1 MFLLLIPICFIASV
15 FFFITSVI
23 VLFGVCYCI
32 YDEETEIDLAPQNE
46 KTNNQTYNGN
56 NYCNESREANQT
68 KYREEVIGTK
78 ERRNE
83 DNQAK
88 YSEEVIGTKE
98 RRNEDNQAKYSEEV
112 IGNKERYAEQVDNQ
126 VREEKKKKKRRK
138 HKKTWKIGIKT
149 GIKTGTETEQQKIYS
164 WMKLYTVHSNGISI
178 PLDEHFTCPARYF
191 FKLHFKSTF
200 SKWISAI
207 TLKAYGGSGEC
218 ERLALIGDSLLD
230 QFTIEIICFE
240 HPDFSAHQIHQMKQR
255 YTTNEQLGQS
265 FPWIHFSK
273 MLNRELSNKQTAT
286 LIEALLATT
295 DEVYN
300 RKLTKALVQQ
310 MMDLI
315 DGKINPP
322 LVCGTPVFHEESV
335 VGMISCV
342 KSGVTFREQ
351 QVLEKIK

>member
-1 MFLLLIPICFIASV
+1 
-15 FFFITSVI
+15 
-23 VLFGVCYCI
+23 
-32 YDEETEIDLAPQNE
+32 
-46 KTNNQTYNGN
+46 
-56 NYCNESREANQT
+56 
-68 KYREEVIGTK
+68 
-78 ERRNE
+78 
-83 DNQAK
+83 
-88 YSEEVIGTKE
+88 
-98 RRNEDNQAKYSEEV
+98 V

-126 VREEKKKKKRRK
+126 EEKKKKKRRK
-138 HKKTWKIGIKT
+138 HKKTWKTEIKT

-240 HPDFSAHQIHQMKQR
+240 HPDFTAHQIHQMKQR

-265 FPWIHFSK
+265 FPWLHFSNI
-273 MLNRELSNKQTAT
+273 LNRELSDKQTAT

-315 DGKINPP
+315 DGKIKPP
-322 LVCGTPVFHEESV
+322 LACGTPVFHEESV
-335 VGMISCV
+335 VGMISCEK
-342 KSGVTFREQ
+342 KSGVTFIEQ
-351 QVLEKIK
+351 QALKQKVEWRRSNRNDGQVS